1 MSFNGAPV
9 MAATVVAVDVGK
21 NKAALAVTSA
31 DRHRLFGPAE
41 FAMTA
46 PALAGVLARVCAVL
60 PAEPVKVGVEA
71 AGHYHRPLLGSG
83 VWPSGWEV
91 LELSP
96 ARVAEQRRVQGRR
109 RVKTD
114 AIDLEAITE
123 LVLAGHGVVVT
134 ARAAAV
140 TELAGWVMHRDRRV
154 QTQTATKNQLLGQL
168 DRCFPGLSLV
178 LPDVLGTK
186 VGRLVAAEFADPH
199 RLMALGVSRFVRFA
213 AHRGL
218 RVRRSTADR
227 LVAAARAALPSADAR
242 VACQVLADDLV
253 LLACLD
259 DQIVAAEAK
268 MAQLLP
274 DTPFAPLTTV
284 PGWGTVRAGNYAAAV
299 GDFDRWLGARQL
311 YRASGLSPAQYESA
325 GKRRDGGI
333 SREGSVRLRRAL
345 IDLGIGLWRSDAA
358 ARRYGQQLRARGK
371 KGGVIGCA
379 MANRANKIAYALVW
393 DQCGYDPR
401 RWALTALGDSSIAA
415 YLVAR
420 SSGQLGAPAVQ
431 RGRTRLIAASSDA

>member
-21 NKAALAVTSA
+21 SKAALSVTSA

-46 PALAGVLARVCAVL
+46 PALAAVLQRVCAVL
-60 PAEPVKVGVEA
+60 PAAPVKVGVEA
-71 AGHYHRPLLGSG
+71 AGHYHRPLLAPV
-83 VWPSGWEV
+83 VWPAGWEV

-123 LVLAGHGVVVT
+123 LVLAGHGVPVT
-134 ARAAAV
+134 ARSAAV
-140 TELAGWVMHRDRRV
+140 TELTGWAMHRCRRV
-154 QTQTATKNQLLGQL
+154 QARTAVKNQLLGQL
-168 DRCFPGLSLV
+168 DRCFPGLTV
-178 LPDVLGTK
+178 ALPDVLGTK
-186 VGRLVAAEFADPH
+186 VGRLVAVEFADPH
-199 RLMALGVSRFVRFA
+199 RLAALGVTRFIRFA

-227 LVAAARAALPSADAR
+227 LAAAARTALPAPEAVVAR
-242 VACQVLADDLV
+242 QVLADDLA

-259 DQIVAAEAK
+259 AQIAAAEAQVAK
-268 MAQLLP
+268 LLP
-274 DTPFAPLTTV
+274 DTPFAPLISV
-284 PGWGTVRAGNYAAAV
+284 PGWGTVRAGNYGAAV
-299 GDFDRWLGARQL
+299 GDLDRWPGARQL

-325 GKRRDGGI
+325 GKRRDGSI
-333 SREGSVRLRRAL
+333 SREGSVALRRAL
-345 IDLGIGLWRSDAA
+345 IDLGIGLWRADPA

-379 MANRANKIAYALVW
+379 MAHRANKIAYAMVR
-393 DQCGYDPR
+393 DQSGYDPG
-401 RWALTALGDSSIAA
+401 RWA
-415 YLVAR
+415 
-420 SSGQLGAPAVQ
+420 
-431 RGRTRLIAASSDA
+431 

>member
-21 NKAALAVTSA
+21 NKAALLVTSA

-46 PALAGVLARVCAVL
+46 PALAAVLQRVCAVL
-60 PAEPVKVGVEA
+60 PAAPVKVGVEA
-71 AGHYHRPLLGSG
+71 AGHYHRPLLGAA
-83 VWPSGWEV
+83 VWPVGWEV

-140 TELAGWVMHRDRRV
+140 TELTGWAMHRGRRV
-154 QTQTATKNQLLGQL
+154 QARTAVKNQLLGQL
-168 DRCFPGLSLV
+168 DRCFPGLTMV

-199 RLMALGVSRFVRFA
+199 RLAALGASRFVRFA

-218 RVRRSTADR
+218 RVHRSTAER
-227 LVAAARAALPSADAR
+227 LVAAARAALPAHEAAVAR
-242 VACQVLADDLV
+242 QVLADDLV
-253 LLACLD
+253 LLGCLD
-259 DQIVAAEAK
+259 AQIVAAEVK
-268 MAQLLP
+268 LAQLLP
-274 DTPFAPLTTV
+274 DTSFAPLTTA
-284 PGWGTVRAGNYAAAV
+284 PGWGTVRAANYAAAV
-299 GDFDRWLGARQL
+299 GDLDRWPGARQL

-325 GKRRDGGI
+325 GKRRDGSI
-333 SREGSVRLRRAL
+333 SREGSVALRRAL
-345 IDLGIGLWRSDAA
+345 IDLGMGLWRSDPA

-379 MANRANKIAYALVW
+379 MANRANRIAYALVR
-393 DQCGYDPR
+393 DQSGYDPA
-401 RWALTALGDSSIAA
+401 RWA
-415 YLVAR
+415 
-420 SSGQLGAPAVQ
+420 
-431 RGRTRLIAASSDA
+431 